1 MSIMLF
7 WQQLMRKFM
16 MMLWQLLL
24 PKLLLLH
31 WQAQNVQKMQELFVV
46 QLLGLLLRLPAGGNQ
61 ESLAVQGV
69 RILQVGVQ
77 GVSAG
82 SHRLLHLWMSWTLCE
97 VPH

>member
-1 MSIMLF
+1 MFIMLL
-7 WQQLMRKFM
+7 WQQLMRKLL

-61 ESLAVQGV
+61 QSLAVQGV
-69 RILQVGVQ
+69 RNLQVGVQ

-82 SHRLLHLWMSWTLCE
+82 SQRLLHLCKSWMPCE
-97 VPH
+97 LPR